1 MFFYPMF
8 RTTPKAFVRILHA
21 IPDAPAVDIYANNN
35 PLVKNLK
42 YKEFTEYLDVPPGM
56 YNIKVYPAGTMS
68 TALIDT
74 NLNLSSETIS
84 TVAAIGRANHI
95 QLLPINDPILP
106 RDPSKTYVRFAHIS
120 PNTPAVDIT
129 LPDGTVIF
137 EDVEFK
143 EVTEYAAIAPGRY
156 TLQARP
162 TGTSDVALTVPNIL
176 LKSNKF
182 YTVYA
187 VGLIGENPP
196 LQVLIP
202 LDGNTYI
209 EF

>member
-8 RTTPKAFVRILHA
+8 RTSHKAFVRILHA
-21 IPDAPAVDIYANNN
+21 SPDAPAVDIYANDQ

-42 YKEFTEYLDVPPGM
+42 YKEFTEYLDVPAGA
-56 YNIKVYPAGTMS
+56 YSIKVYPAGTKS
-68 TALIDT
+68 KAVINT
-74 NLNLSSETIS
+74 NLNLNSETIS
-84 TVAAIGRANHI
+84 TVAAVGKVSDI

-106 RDPSKTYVRFAHIS
+106 KEPSKTYVRFAHLS

-129 LPDGTVIF
+129 LPDGTVVF
-137 EDVEFK
+137 QDVSFK
-143 EVTEYAAIAPGRY
+143 EVTEYAAIDPGRY

-162 TGTSDVALTVPNIL
+162 TGSSDIALTVPNIL
-176 LKSNKF
+176 LKPNRF

-202 LDGNTYI
+202 MDGNTYI